1 MTEAQEFGRLSLF
14 RDTADLNETDARDLA
29 TRLELRG
36 RAEDET
42 AAREEYLELLGL
54 APGEKVLD
62 VGCGSG
68 VVTRAIAQRIA
79 PGGQALGIDPSPA
92 LLAIARDHADAAG
105 LGGLM
110 ELRVGDCRALPFPDA
125 SFDAVIAATVLAHVP
140 DAELALDEMVRVAKS
155 GGRVGVFDF
164 DGDSVLISHPDRD
177 LTRRIVAAFSDHSAV
192 NGWLVR
198 QLPGLLA
205 DRGLNDIKVRAF
217 MPLGR
222 EPGSFYAL
230 LAVRAAETAAQVGA
244 ITSDEQVRWIEALH
258 TDLAAGRFLGGRLHI
273 FAWGTRLDS

>member
-1 MTEAQEFGRLSLF
+1 MTEAMEFGRFSRF
-14 RDTADLNETDARDLA
+14 RDTANLDETDGRDMA
-29 TRLELRG
+29 TLLELRG

-42 AAREEYLELLGL
+42 AAREEYLGLLGL
-54 APGEKVLD
+54 APGHRVLD

-79 PGGQALGIDPSPA
+79 PDGRALGIDPSPA
-92 LLAIARDHADAAG
+92 LLAVAREHADAAG
-105 LGGLM
+105 LGGSI
-110 ELRVGDCRALPFPDA
+110 ELREGDCRALPFSDA
-125 SFDAVIAATVLAHVP
+125 SFDAVIAATTLTHVS
-140 DAELALDEMVRVAKS
+140 DAERAVDEMVRVTKP

-164 DGDSVLISHPDRD
+164 DGDSFLIAHPDRE
-177 LTRRIVAAFSDHSAV
+177 LTRRIVLAQSDHGAV

-205 DRGLNDIKVRAF
+205 ERGLDDVRVRAF
-217 MPLGR
+217 MPLER

-230 LAVRAAETAAQVGA
+230 FAERAAEVAVQVGA
-244 ITSDEQVRWIEALH
+244 ITGDEHVRWMEALH

-273 FAWGTRLDS
+273 FAWGTRSDP